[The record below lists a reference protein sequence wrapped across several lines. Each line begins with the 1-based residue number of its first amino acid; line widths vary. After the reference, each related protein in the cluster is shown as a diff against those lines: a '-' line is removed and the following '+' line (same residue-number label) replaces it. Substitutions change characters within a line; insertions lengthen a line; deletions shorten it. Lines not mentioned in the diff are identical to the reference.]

1 MLREI
6 GPRRVGAAEPLFVI
20 AEIGLNHGGSLA
32 AALAMV
38 AAAAFAGA
46 SAVKLQ
52 TLRANRLVAASCP
65 PPAHVAAAS
74 LRDFFRTFELD
85 ARAHADLCAEAHR
98 HGVAFLSTPFD
109 EDAVDMLERVGCDA
123 YKIASG
129 DITHEGLITRVA
141 RTGKPVIISTGMS
154 DTRDVARAL
163 ELVDASQGGPV
174 ALLHCVS
181 AYPVPHDSQNLR
193 AIATLAATFDVPVG
207 LSDHSTDPSAVLLA
221 VALGATM
228 YEKHFM
234 LASQTDAI
242 DAPVSATPDMLA
254 DLVRSAEAARL
265 ALGHGRKE
273 CLPAESR
280 NRAVSRRGLYAA
292 RDLFAGDVVTP
303 EALVALR
310 PSAGLDPRF
319 GPALTGWPV
328 ERDVRAGTP
337 FLASDLEAARTR
349 STRHAA

>member
-6 GPRRVGAAEPLFVI
+6 GPRRIGTAEPLFVI

-38 AAAAFAGA
+38 AAAASSGA

-52 TLRANRLVAASCP
+52 SLRANRLVAASCP
-65 PPAHVAAAS
+65 PPAHVEAAS
-74 LRDFFRTFELD
+74 LRDFFRAFELD
-85 ARAHADLCAEAHR
+85 AHAHADVCDEAHR
-98 HGVAFLSTPFD
+98 RGLAFLSTPFD

-129 DITHEGLITRVA
+129 DITHGGLITRVA

-154 DTRDVARAL
+154 DMRDVARAL
-163 ELVDASQGGPV
+163 ELVDTEGGGPV

-181 AYPVPHDSQNLR
+181 AYPVPCDSQNLR
-193 AIATLAATFDVPVG
+193 AIANLAATFDVPVG

-221 VALGATM
+221 VALGATI

-234 LASQTDAI
+234 LASQNDAI
-242 DAPVSATPDMLA
+242 DAAVSATPDMLA

-273 CLPAESR
+273 CLPAEAR
-280 NRAVSRRGLYAA
+280 NRDVSRRGLYAA
-292 RDLFAGDVVTP
+292 RDLHAGDIVTP
-303 EALVALR
+303 DALVSLR
-310 PSAGLDPRF
+310 PWAGLDPRL
-319 GPALTGWPV
+319 GPELTGWPV
-328 ERDVRAGTP
+328 DRDVRAGTP
-337 FLASDLEAARTR
+337 FLPSDLEAARTR